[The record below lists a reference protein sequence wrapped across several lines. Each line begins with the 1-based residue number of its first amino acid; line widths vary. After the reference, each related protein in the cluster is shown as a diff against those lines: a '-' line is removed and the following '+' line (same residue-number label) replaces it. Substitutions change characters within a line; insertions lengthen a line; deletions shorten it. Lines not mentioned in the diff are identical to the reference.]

1 MSSFFSMNM
10 IYAILCFI
18 SGHVLG
24 WYATN
29 LQFVSEFWKG
39 KVILPTLLFGLPCLL
54 FFWWGT
60 RFAMEAS
67 GELWTSRFVAAVF
80 SYLTFPLMTWWYLGE
95 SMFTLKTMS
104 CVFLAFCILMIQIFV
119 K

>member
-1 MSSFFSMNM
+1 MSSFFNIYM

-18 SGHVLG
+18 TGHIFG

-29 LQFVSEFWKG
+29 LQFVGEFWKG
-39 KVILPTLLFGLPCLL
+39 KAILPTILFGLPCL
-54 FFWWGT
+54 FAFWWGT
-60 RFAMEAS
+60 KFAMEAS
-67 GELWTSRFVAAVF
+67 GELWTSRFVATVF
-80 SYLTFPLMTWWYLGE
+80 SYLTFPIMTWWYLGE
-95 SMFTLKTMS
+95 SMFTLKTLS